1 VARSGRR
8 KPVTGVDEDSKLV
21 ALWRARERLEVALA
35 ADESWQM
42 LQRLGTGGA
51 GQGRAAAGLQAQLLS
66 NPGYR
71 AWKNVNAAIKGRQ
84 PQGAGA
90 AGPAALA
97 QAAPAH
103 PASVAPAQPG
113 GETEEPSL
121 LAVGALA
128 SEEEAS
134 VSFVA
139 RAPAPARMERPAQ
152 GAPHGHARS
161 HDDQDPLPAMPAEEG
176 SRCEEAEVSVV
187 SVDAR
192 RHAGAVDR
200 LLRALRGES
209 QG

>member
-1 VARSGRR
+1 
-8 KPVTGVDEDSKLV
+8 VTAADEDSKLV

-35 ADESWQM
+35 ADETWQM
-42 LQRLGTGGA
+42 LQRLGTGAA
-51 GQGRAAAGLQAQLLS
+51 GQAASLEAQLLS
-66 NPGYR
+66 NPVYR

-84 PQGAGA
+84 PQGASV
-90 AGPAALA
+90 AGPAPLA
-97 QAAPAH
+97 PAAPAR
-103 PASVAPAQPG
+103 PASVEPAQLG
-113 GETEEPSL
+113 GESQEPGR
-121 LAVGALA
+121 LAVGARA

-139 RAPAPARMERPAQ
+139 RAPAPARMKRPAE

-161 HDDQDPLPAMPAEEG
+161 HDAQDPLSAIPEEGG